1 MIGNFYEIQYMLIW
15 KLFIIDLI
23 PFILQRNW
31 DISLR
36 KMPTTSV
43 LMDLDNIEKYG

>member
-15 KLFIIDLI
+15 KLFIIDHI

-31 DISLR
+31 DILR
-36 KMPTTSV
+36 KMPMKSV